1 MSIDGRRPFGRVGRS
16 KASDTWIDRHHPR
29 GARYRWTGTDRNRPW
44 ELEGEATLLEVD
56 AEVRLH
62 VCVSNLVPQFNGAYA
77 RARVRRTPGP
87 SASAMTFS
95 GSTGVQLRKIEHV
108 RGARRRIDR
117 DSIRIESWR
126 PSLNAGRKTACGSF
140 SRFVRI
146 ILMDERIDLTACCR
160 MTLGVR
166 VRSRARP

>member
-1 MSIDGRRPFGRVGRS
+1 MKRPCLKWILKSVCTSVSRISSPNSMERKIYVRTRV
-16 KASDTWIDRHHPR
+16 
-29 GARYRWTGTDRNRPW
+29 
-44 ELEGEATLLEVD
+44 L
-56 AEVRLH
+56 
-62 VCVSNLVPQFNGAYA
+62 
-77 RARVRRTPGP
+77 RTPGP

-108 RGARRRIDR
+108 RGARRRIDL

-126 PSLNAGRKTACGSF
+126 PSLNVGWNTACGSF

-146 ILMDERIDLTACCR
+146 ILMEARSDLTACCR

-166 VRSRARP
+166 VRSRARPWSPATETKRRTNNPSSSLVGVVQVGWCHRFCST